1 MTIPTWANLVS
12 GPESSAD
19 VMDKAMDSAFAG
31 EDEGTGATWH
41 DVLTAVTFP
50 RQDKIPAFLE
60 HCVAKGHCL
69 PIYSYIC
76 QKLTTCQSIKD
87 EEVLLVSLLDWLRH
101 FHLR

>member
-1 MTIPTWANLVS
+1 MS

-69 PIYSYIC
+69 LIYSYIC